1 MEIDDFRDSLISKV
15 KREAET
21 FLKEGKY
28 GGELSEAID
37 RLVENEGVI
46 RVICKLLCGD
56 DAKETR
62 KALDEEMFSERFCE
76 QEIERAESIA
86 RENYAD
92 AKRYEAS
99 NE

>member
-1 MEIDDFRDSLISKV
+1 MELDDFRDSLINKV
-15 KREAET
+15 EREAEA

-76 QEIERAESIA
+76 REIERLDSIVAEN
-86 RENYAD
+86 RAD
-92 AKRYEAS
+92 AKRYDSEGQ
-99 NE
+99 